1 MKNMMDSIFINIQ
14 VYLLVGFLW
23 LLVHEIIGMKMNNG
37 FRFRLWVLWPFT
49 MLAWIIGFI
58 EAFRNRN
65 NSNDW

>member
-1 MKNMMDSIFINIQ
+1 MMDSIFINIQ

-23 LLVHEIIGMKMNNG
+23 LLVHEIIGMKMNNA